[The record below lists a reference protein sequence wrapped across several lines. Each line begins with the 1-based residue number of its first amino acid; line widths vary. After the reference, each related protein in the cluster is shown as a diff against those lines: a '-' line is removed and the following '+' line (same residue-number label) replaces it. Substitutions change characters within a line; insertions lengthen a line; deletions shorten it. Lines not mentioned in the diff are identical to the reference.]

1 MDKMM
6 RDGTAD
12 PVLWLDLKK
21 GDRAA
26 MEMLYKRHFP
36 VLQRYGNKICSSPE
50 AVKDCLQDL
59 FFQLWVRREALQDVQ
74 SVRFYLMKWLKRD
87 LIRNL
92 TGKKG
97 GQQLISLEVNSDDFL
112 PEAELNDFFEESEI
126 RAGRAEMLRQ
136 ALGQLSNK
144 EREVIY
150 LRFFMHLPYEEIS
163 LVMNVGYQVVMNY
176 MHRAMKVLRE
186 NQLLKNISGWLLLM
200 ANLIFFKI
208 SS

>member
-1 MDKMM
+1 M

-12 PVLWLDLKK
+12 PVLWLNLRK
-21 GDRAA
+21 GDRTSL
-26 MEMLYKRHFP
+26 ELLYKRHFP

-50 AVKDCLQDL
+50 VVKDCLQDL
-59 FFQLWVRREALQDVQ
+59 FFQLWVRREALQEVQ

-87 LIRNL
+87 IIRYL

-97 GQQLISLEVNSDDFL
+97 GQQLISLEADSDDFL
-112 PEAELNDFFEESEI
+112 PEVVLNDFFEESEI
-126 RAGRAEMLRQ
+126 RSGRSEMLRL
-136 ALGQLSNK
+136 ALAQLTNK

-186 NQLLKNISGWLLLM
+186 NQLLKNISSWILLL
-200 ANLIFFKI
+200 ANLLIVKLG
-208 SS
+208 S

>member
-1 MDKMM
+1 M

-12 PVLWLDLKK
+12 PVLWLSLRK
-21 GDRAA
+21 GDRNSL
-26 MEMLYKRHFP
+26 ELLYKRHFP
-36 VLQRYGNKICSSPE
+36 VLQRYGNKICNSPE
-50 AVKDCLQDL
+50 VVKDCLQDL
-59 FFQLWVRREALQDVQ
+59 FFQLWVRREALQEVQ

-87 LIRNL
+87 IIRYL

-97 GQQLISLEVNSDDFL
+97 GQQLISLEADSDDFL
-112 PEAELNDFFEESEI
+112 PEVVLNDFFEESEI
-126 RAGRAEMLRQ
+126 RSGRSEMLRL
-136 ALGQLSNK
+136 ALAQLTNK

-186 NQLLKNISGWLLLM
+186 NQLLKNISSWLLLL
-200 ANLIFFKI
+200 ANLLLVKLGA
-208 SS
+208 